1 MKTNRFFRFLLTLL
15 FLTIPFFVG
24 HYLVSN
30 TSWKNELI
38 LTYGFNV
45 LLGIIFLLI
54 FLWKEKILKPY
65 LGYYFLYFSL
75 FKFVVFLSLIQ
86 PLLVSLFK
94 FVVFLSLIQP
104 LLDRSGGVKGHA
116 FLSFFIPYALCLV
129 LEIRFVI
136 RELNTSD

>member
-86 PLLVSLFK
+86 PLL
-94 FVVFLSLIQP
+94 
-104 LLDRSGGVKGHA
+104 DRSEGVKGHA

>member
-86 PLLVSLFK
+86 PLL
-94 FVVFLSLIQP
+94 
-104 LLDRSGGVKGHA
+104 DRSGGVKGHA

-129 LEIRFVI
+129 LEIGFVI

>member
-15 FLTIPFFVG
+15 FPTIPFFVG

-30 TSWKNELI
+30 SAWRSELI

-54 FLWKEKILKPY
+54 FLWKENKLKPY

-75 FKFVVFLSLIQ
+75 FKFVGFLSL
-86 PLLVSLFK
+86 V
-94 FVVFLSLIQP
+94 QP

-116 FLSFFIPYALCLV
+116 FLSFFIPYALCL
-129 LEIRFVI
+129 LIEIRFVI
-136 RELNTSD
+136 RELNISE